1 MRLNRSTDIGL
12 RVLMLSAARG
22 DRLTVDELAD
32 SLAVPRNHLAKVVQ
46 TLQHRGLLETVRGRN
61 GGVRLAAAG
70 HSESVGALVRA
81 LEGAAEVVDCEG
93 DPAPAC
99 PLRGNCRLRGA
110 LRVAQEAFY
119 AALDPITIGDLA
131 APPVRETLLSIS
143 LGGR

>member
-12 RVLMLSAARG
+12 RILMLSAARD
-22 DRLTVDELAD
+22 DRLTVDELAE

-46 TLQHRGLLETVRGRN
+46 TLQHRGLLETVRGRG

-70 HSESVGALVRA
+70 RAQSVGALVRA
-81 LEGAAEVVDCEG
+81 LEGEAEVVDCDG
-93 DPAPAC
+93 DPPC

-110 LRVAQEAFY
+110 LRLAQEAFY
-119 AALDPITIGDLA
+119 VALDPITIGDLA

-143 LGGR
+143 RGGQ

>member
-12 RVLMLSAARG
+12 RVLMLSAVSA
-22 DRLTVDELAD
+22 DRLTVDELAE

-46 TLQHRGLLETVRGRN
+46 TLQHRGLLETVRGRG

-70 HSESVGALVRA
+70 RDESVGALVRA
-81 LEGAAEVVDCEG
+81 LEGETEVVDCDG
-93 DPAPAC
+93 DPAC
-99 PLRGNCRLRGA
+99 PLRHNCRLRGA

-143 LGGR
+143 PWR